1 MRLLVILLDVSNS
14 SAKECAR
21 KLHTLNV
28 QVHDSKRKNLSLFQ
42 SSYIQLQSIMSSLTS
57 RKYTVQEVPSKKQKK
72 KNPQEMEKRRR
83 RKKGGKEYVRQ
94 RERKREGKERKKER
108 VRKERGKRMR

>member
-1 MRLLVILLDVSNS
+1 MRLLVILLDVSDN

-28 QVHDSKRKNLSLFQ
+28 QVHDSKRKNLFLFQ
-42 SSYIQLQSIMSSLTS
+42 SSYIQLQSVMPSLTS
-57 RKYTVQEVPSKKQKK
+57 RKYTVQAVPSKKK

-83 RKKGGKEYVRQ
+83 RKRGGKEYVRQ
-94 RERKREGKERKKER
+94 RERKREEKKKRKRECERKKE
-108 VRKERGKRMR
+108 KE